1 MAREEKMVKQLC
13 NLEIIYILDHRDDM
27 KKKKEN
33 SKAVLL
39 DGVVQLRDCMYH
51 LLDHRDD
58 MRKKMVKQLCN
69 LEIIYTLDHCD
80 DTKKRKR

>member
-1 MAREEKMVKQLC
+1 MELWIK
-13 NLEIIYILDHRDDM
+13 
-27 KKKKEN
+27 
-33 SKAVLL
+33 
-39 DGVVQLRDCMYH
+39 LRDFMYH

>member
-1 MAREEKMVKQLC
+1 MIR
-13 NLEIIYILDHRDDM
+13 
-27 KKKKEN
+27 KKEKDKVM
-33 SKAVLL
+33 SL

-51 LLDHRDD
+51 PLDHRDD

-80 DTKKRKR
+80 DTKKKKIK